1 MFGLQDVISVPTGII
16 KKAKSVID
24 RIILNTELWE
34 FKIDDLETAL
44 SDHFGQILQL
54 HRVSLSEKK
63 LKQNKS
69 IHKHIRATKEE
80 NIKYLHSRE
89 YWESVFKL
97 TTIDTA
103 YTEFLNPLCYFETAM
118 SLRKVNISKLKKSNG
133 LHVEFANPVKC

>member
-1 MFGLQDVISVPTGII
+1 MTLKQLYQ
-16 KKAKSVID
+16 
-24 RIILNTELWE
+24 IILDRYSNYIG
-34 FKIDDLETAL
+34 FHFQKRNSNKINL
-44 SDHFGQILQL
+44 
-54 HRVSLSEKK
+54 
-63 LKQNKS
+63 